1 MTRIVADRQDLLQ
14 RLHEQIRAC
23 RLCDLHKTRTQ
34 AVPGVGPL
42 SAEIMFVGEAPG
54 RDEDLQGEPFV
65 GQAGQLLTQCME
77 KAGVDRR
84 QVFVANVLKCRP
96 LDNRDP
102 EPQEVEACRP
112 YLDAQIALLA
122 PKIIC
127 LLGTHALHFFLGPA
141 LKISEARGRV
151 HRKNGL
157 RFFPTFHPAAALH
170 GGGTR
175 IVSHIVAD
183 LKNMKRLLEEG
194 G

>member
-14 RLHEQIRAC
+14 RLHQEILAC

-34 AVPGVGPL
+34 AVPGTGPL
-42 SAEIMFVGEAPG
+42 EAEMMFVGEAPG

-77 KAGVDRR
+77 KAGIDRSR
-84 QVFVANVLKCRP
+84 VFIANVLKCRP

-102 EPQEVEACRP
+102 EATEVEACRP
-112 YLDAQIALLA
+112 YLDAQIALVA
-122 PKIIC
+122 PKVVC
-127 LLGTHALHFFLGPA
+127 LLGNHALHFFLGPG

-170 GGGTR
+170 GGGPR
-175 IVSHIVAD
+175 IAAQIVAD
-183 LKNMKRLLEEG
+183 LKNMRRLLEEEG
-194 G
+194 